1 MEARART
8 GVPEAVR
15 CTGWPTGGEVP
26 DLWGFAESD
35 GATGAGVME
44 EPHRFCRGQGKQ
56 LVFFEGPRSL

>member
-1 MEARART
+1 M
-8 GVPEAVR
+8 
-15 CTGWPTGGEVP
+15 P